1 MQKLFERLQFDC
13 IGLSDCTRL
22 VHIMVDYSKWD
33 KMDFSDS
40 SDSEEE
46 DSKVPRVTALDSG
59 SRVTFGKDGI
69 VEINKSSSTSQ
80 PRQALSSSTSSAD
93 IPVVSSSVSGD
104 TIDISTMNNINSNL
118 KDNMQQDTSKI
129 QQLQTQLTLNG
140 GEHFCTVNSPTSNQD
155 EELKL
160 PLYWSQDRYTV
171 TLRVGFPPSIF
182 PSKSIRINVKGALK
196 YTDRFSA
203 VGSGGGGGIM
213 SDDPSFGSIEVTSL
227 DDKGEETMLL
237 YGSLPRPIHL
247 NEGEDEIDFEIED
260 NHLGDNSDECT
271 KIISI
276 TLPKAVP
283 MAGLVLWW
291 DCPLIGYP
299 KIDVSNIQGRQSS
312 KGGDHGQQNDKK
324 EAWKKAWDEAHVMFK
339 EKVKTR
345 VKQEINVDE

>member
-1 MQKLFERLQFDC
+1 
-13 IGLSDCTRL
+13 
-22 VHIMVDYSKWD
+22 MVDYSKWD

-40 SDSEEE
+40 SDNEEE

-59 SRVTFGKDGI
+59 SRITFGGGDGN
-69 VEINKSSSTSQ
+69 VEISKSSSTSQ
-80 PRQALSSSTSSAD
+80 PRQSVSSISSAD

-104 TIDISTMNNINSNL
+104 TIDISAMNDINT
-118 KDNMQQDTSKI
+118 KAKANMKQDTKTNKI
-129 QQLQTQLTLNG
+129 QQLQTQQLTLNG
-140 GEHFCTVNSPTSNQD
+140 GEHYCTVNNTTSNK
-155 EELKL
+155 EEDIKL
-160 PLYWSQDRYTV
+160 PIYWSQDRYTV
-171 TLRVGFPPSIF
+171 TLRLGYPPSIF
-182 PSKSIRINVKGALK
+182 PSKSIRVHVKGALK

-203 VGSGGGGGIM
+203 VGNGGGIM

-227 DDKGEETMLL
+227 DNKGEETILL
-237 YGSLPRPIHL
+237 YGSLPRPIHV

-260 NHLGDNSDECT
+260 NHHLKDNSKCT
-271 KIISI
+271 KLVSI

-291 DCPLIGYP
+291 DCPLVGYP
-299 KIDVSNIQGRQSS
+299 KIDLSSVGGRQGS
-312 KGGDHGQQNDKK
+312 KGDNSQQDDKK

>member
-1 MQKLFERLQFDC
+1 M
-13 IGLSDCTRL
+13 
-22 VHIMVDYSKWD
+22 
-33 KMDFSDS
+33 
-40 SDSEEE
+40 
-46 DSKVPRVTALDSG
+46 
-59 SRVTFGKDGI
+59 
-69 VEINKSSSTSQ
+69 
-80 PRQALSSSTSSAD
+80 
-93 IPVVSSSVSGD
+93 VSSSVSGD
-104 TIDISTMNNINSNL
+104 TIDISTMSDINNMP
-118 KDNMQQDTSKI
+118 KDNNNMQQDTKMNNK
-129 QQLQTQLTLNG
+129 LQTQLTLNG
-140 GEHFCTVNSPTSNQD
+140 GEHYCTVSPTSNQK

-160 PLYWSQDRYTV
+160 PIYWSQDRYTV

-182 PSKSIRINVKGALK
+182 PSRSIRIHVKGALK

-203 VGSGGGGGIM
+203 VGSGGGTM
-213 SDDPSFGSIEVTSL
+213 SGYKSASSNDNDASFGSVEVASL
-227 DDKGEETMLL
+227 NDKGEETILL
-237 YGSLPRPIHL
+237 KGNLPRPIHL

-260 NHLGDNSDECT
+260 NHHLTNESDECT
-271 KIISI
+271 KLVSI

-312 KGGDHGQQNDKK
+312 KADNNSQQNDKK

>member
-1 MQKLFERLQFDC
+1 
-13 IGLSDCTRL
+13 
-22 VHIMVDYSKWD
+22 MVDYSKWD

-40 SDSEEE
+40 SDNEEE
-46 DSKVPRVTALDSG
+46 DSKVPRVTALDSE
-59 SRVTFGKDGI
+59 SSVTFGGDGNI
-69 VEINKSSSTSQ
+69 EISKSSSTSQ
-80 PRQALSSSTSSAD
+80 PRQSQSSTTASD

-104 TIDISTMNNINSNL
+104 TIDISTMNDINNNL
-118 KDNMQQDTSKI
+118 KDDMQQDTNNKTNKI

-140 GEHFCTVNSPTSNQD
+140 GEHYCIVNTSK
-155 EELKL
+155 EKELKL
-160 PLYWSQDRYTV
+160 PIYWSQDRYTV
-171 TLRVGFPPSIF
+171 TIRLGFSPLIF
-182 PSKSIRINVKGALK
+182 PSKSIRVHVKGALK

-203 VGSGGGGGIM
+203 VGSGGGIM

-227 DDKGEETMLL
+227 DDKGEETILL

-260 NHLGDNSDECT
+260 NHHLKGDNSECT
-271 KIISI
+271 KLVSI

-291 DCPLIGYP
+291 DCPLIGFP
-299 KIDVSNIQGRQSS
+299 QIDVSTIQGRQGS
-312 KGGDHGQQNDKK
+312 KGDSMQQDDKK
-324 EAWKKAWDEAHVMFK
+324 EAWKNAWDEAHVMFK